1 MENYSDISFDNG
13 NEIIRYKIVMIG
25 DISVGKTS
33 FMTRIVENRFKD
45 NYEPSVGI
53 DFSSKILKYKG
64 KQIKLQIWDSAGQE
78 KYKGLIPSYIR
89 GSALVFIVYDVSR
102 RETFMNLTNWI
113 SFAKNIESCL
123 LVIIGNKI
131 DLEKTITTVE
141 GEELAR
147 KEGALFFEVSSK
159 TNQNLFEAL
168 FESISYFPYFNQ
180 FKMHQKKIA
189 HELKIENCDG
199 LDNDSPSNAQSDNK
213 IQVKDGKYSK
223 GDGSKKC
230 LC

>member
-1 MENYSDISFDNG
+1 MENYSDVSFDNG
-13 NEIIRYKIVMIG
+13 HEIVRYKIVMIG

-33 FMTRIVENRFKD
+33 FMTRIVENKFKE

-53 DFSSKILKYKG
+53 DFSSKIIKYKG

-89 GSALVFIVYDVSR
+89 GSSLVFIVYDVTR
-102 RETFMNLTNWI
+102 RETFGNIVNWI

-131 DLEKTITTVE
+131 DLEKTVSTLE
-141 GEELAR
+141 GEELAKR
-147 KEGALFFEVSSK
+147 EGALFFEVSSK

-168 FESISYFPYFNQ
+168 FESISYFPFFSQLKLN
-180 FKMHQKKIA
+180 QKKLVS
-189 HELKIENCDG
+189 ELKLENSDG
-199 LDNDSPSNAQSDNK
+199 LENDGLKDGNDCK
-213 IQVKDGKYSK
+213 IKINVKDGKSSTEL
-223 GDGSKKC
+223 SKKC
-230 LC
+230 AC